1 MDNTKS
7 ALILGISLV
16 ASGLIV
22 AGGLRHHPEPIG
34 RFQMMG
40 VPMHAYV
47 IDTQTGKVWEQA
59 ASPGQAENDKGF
71 KDPKLDKP

>member
-16 ASGLIV
+16 ASSLIV
-22 AGGLRHHPEPIG
+22 VGGLRHHPEPIG

-47 IDTQTGKVWEQA
+47 VDTQTGKVWEQA
-59 ASPGQAENDKGF
+59 ASPTEFHNDNGF
-71 KDPKLDKP
+71 KEPKPGKP